1 MVDFVRLND
10 QLREAV
16 SARIATRQLTGL
28 SLARKAG
35 FRQAH
40 ISNFLHQRRGLSLD
54 GMDRILSVLGISVI
68 DLIPAG
74 ELSAHLPKDANDR
87 EYEGV
92 ALVDAATLM
101 DPQPQLQR
109 IREQLKFKRSFLRRL
124 RPDPVTPRSSWVRF
138 LLFKASDDDGA
149 AMHPRVLPRATLLI
163 DRHYNSL
170 RAYRRGDTNMFAV
183 LKKDS
188 VLIRYVEITG
198 KQLTL
203 RPESNTHPLDFIPIE
218 SGRSYGDYILG
229 RVCHVSIET

>member
-1 MVDFVRLND
+1 MVDFVRLNT
-10 QLREAV
+10 QLRDAIA
-16 SARIATRQLTGL
+16 ARIASRQLTGL
-28 SLARKAG
+28 SLARKTG

-40 ISNFLHQRRGLSLD
+40 ISNYLHQRRGLSLE

-74 ELSAHLPKDANDR
+74 ELSAHLPKDAADR

-92 ALVDAATLM
+92 ALVDDAALR
-101 DPQPQLQR
+101 DPQPQLNR
-109 IREQLKFKRSFLRRL
+109 VREQLKFKRSFLRRL
-124 RPDPVTPRSSWVRF
+124 RPDAVTPRSNWIRF
-138 LLFKASDDDGA
+138 LLFKASDEDGA
-149 AMHPRVLPRATLLI
+149 AMHPRVLPRSTLLI

-170 RAYRRGDTNMFAV
+170 RGYRRGDHNMYAV

-203 RPESNTHPLDFIPIE
+203 RPEMNAHPLDFIPIE